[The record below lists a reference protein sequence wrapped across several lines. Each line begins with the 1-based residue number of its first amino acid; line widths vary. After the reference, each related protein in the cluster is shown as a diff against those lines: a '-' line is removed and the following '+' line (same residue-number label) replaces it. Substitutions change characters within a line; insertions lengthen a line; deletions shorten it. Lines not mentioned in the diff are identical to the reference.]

1 MYFRLCFS
9 FSWYDLTLIKKSHTL
24 SFYSVFLL
32 LVTVVAQFTAPFTSE
47 KAMYFLSLISCS
59 INKLKSHI
67 FTCKSWKWLG
77 GGGGAAPPAPP
88 LPPPPFSTA
97 LSAPARYPLSG
108 GVKKTGIITDLEK
121 NAVTVAHCSSTNQFS
136 RWSNSNFPGHESFFG
151 ISAFP

>member
-67 FTCKSWKWLG
+67 FTCKSWKWWG
-77 GGGGAAPPAPP
+77 GGGGGGGGGGPPRHPP
-88 LPPPPFSTA
+88 CPPPPFLYGPERYCNITA
-97 LSAPARYPLSG
+97 QWRGQEDRNYYWLR
-108 GVKKTGIITDLEK
+108 KK
-121 NAVTVAHCSSTNQFS
+121 CSNRSSLF
-136 RWSNSNFPGHESFFG
+136 
-151 ISAFP
+151 

>member
-9 FSWYDLTLIKKSHTL
+9 FSWYDLTLIKKSHLL

-67 FTCKSWKWLG
+67 FTCKSWKWWVG
-77 GGGGAAPPAPP
+77 GGGGGGGGR
-88 LPPPPFSTA
+88 PPPPPPPPPTHHFQLLHVNMWDFNLFIEQDISDKKYIAFSEVNGAVNWATT
-97 LSAPARYPLSG
+97 
-108 GVKKTGIITDLEK
+108 VTNNKKTE
-121 NAVTVAHCSSTNQFS
+121 
-136 RWSNSNFPGHESFFG
+136 
-151 ISAFP
+151 

>member
-67 FTCKSWKWLG
+67 KSHSLTCKSWKWWG
-77 GGGGAAPPAPP
+77 GGGGRWPPPAPP
-88 LPPPPFSTA
+88 PFLYGPERYCNITA
-97 LSAPARYPLSG
+97 QWRGQEDRNYYWLR
-108 GVKKTGIITDLEK
+108 KK
-121 NAVTVAHCSSTNQFS
+121 CSNRSSLF
-136 RWSNSNFPGHESFFG
+136 
-151 ISAFP
+151 